1 MQHPNIALVQHVY
14 GAYMSGD
21 QDVVAA
27 SFAPDVRWHNS
38 GFDATAGDLDGVP
51 AVLDYLM
58 GTNHVE
64 DYSLAVV
71 DILASDERVAVIA
84 RTTGRIGDRQ
94 VVNDFV
100 QVIRVT
106 DDRIAEVWNYN
117 WDQRALA
124 EVMPAA
130 A

>member
-1 MQHPNIALVQHVY
+1 AGLGAPAHVTSPLDSVGVLRMILTLLGWSSNEEHPMQHPNIALVQRVY

-27 SFAPDVRWHNS
+27 SLAPDVRWHNS

-64 DYSLAVV
+64 DYSLAGV
-71 DILASDERVAVIA
+71 DSLA
-84 RTTGRIGDRQ
+84 
-94 VVNDFV
+94 
-100 QVIRVT
+100 
-106 DDRIAEVWNYN
+106 
-117 WDQRALA
+117 
-124 EVMPAA
+124 
-130 A
+130 